1 VGDVNVSEDTYQ
13 WLSLFWFFGV
23 EHGKHRTE
31 RKNTEQAEEQ
41 NKRTKKKRQRRRK
54 ESSFFITKTSTRYTA
69 VDLKIKISVCVRSR
83 GSDYY
88 KGFDR

>member
-1 VGDVNVSEDTYQ
+1 VGDVNVSEDTFQ

-23 EHGKHRTE
+23 ENGKHKTGREDT
-31 RKNTEQAEEQ
+31 RQAKEQH
-41 NKRTKKKRQRRRK
+41 KRRDKRRREGEK
-54 ESSFFITKTSTRYTA
+54 QAVFLKTKTSTRYTA

-83 GSDYY
+83 GSNNY